1 MFNDH
6 SMSLITNLNILG
18 SDINN
23 IDFITVAAITTSE
36 YPQLPNI
43 YNAAILMPPTNIL
56 MAWADGDPFAIAN
69 GYRNY
74 LFSKD
79 ADEMIIA
86 LLAALTKK
94 NIILYIPQDE
104 FNIFGQVL
112 LNHLYYQYGI
122 TVNFGNI
129 AFNIIP
135 NSIPLIISK
144 FYLMDLMEFEDYI
157 ASYPAN
163 VKLPPIVINKMAQE
177 RQPFNYPASFD
188 QYYEYFNQ
196 LNMSKSQDKPPVI
209 MATIVD
215 NK

>member
-56 MAWADGDPFAIAN
+56 MAWADGDPFA
-69 GYRNY
+69 
-74 LFSKD
+74 
-79 ADEMIIA
+79 MIIA